1 MADNK
6 TVIEVEVKGTDAAT
20 NSLKNL
26 KKELKEAQAAAL
38 NGDGKAARR
47 VAELKDKLDDL
58 NDSTKTLKGSGIE
71 RATASFQ
78 LLGEGVRNLDF
89 GPIKTGL
96 AGLKTALASTGIL
109 LIVQAVGY
117 LISNFDELTKGSGG
131 VAKALKLKKKN
142 AKVWVF
148 IGDMTFETG
157 MFHEC
162 YKYAKNHKLPL
173 KFVVEDNNLST
184 NTPTNKVWVKKSK
197 IPKDVIYYKY
207 KRKYPH
213 HGTGGWVLF

>member
-1 MADNK
+1 MINK
-6 TVIEVEVKGTDAAT
+6 KDLIDFELDIKKIYEAGKIKAPIHLSGNNEDSLISIFKKIKKNDWVFSTWRNHYHALLKGIPM
-20 NSLKNL
+20 KWL
-26 KKELKEAQAAAL
+26 KKEIIAGRSMGINNIKYKFYSSAIVAGTIPIAL
-38 NGDGKAARR
+38 
-47 VAELKDKLDDL
+47 
-58 NDSTKTLKGSGIE
+58 
-71 RATASFQ
+71 
-78 LLGEGVRNLDF
+78 
-89 GPIKTGL
+89 
-96 AGLKTALASTGIL
+96 
-109 LIVQAVGY
+109 
-117 LISNFDELTKGSGG
+117 G

-142 AKVWVF
+142 QKVWVF

-197 IPKDVIYYKY
+197 TPKDVIYYKY

>member
-1 MADNK
+1 MINK
-6 TVIEVEVKGTDAAT
+6 KDLINFELDIKKIYEAGKIKAPIHLSGNNEDSLISIFKKIKKNDWVFSTWRNHYHALLKGIPIDW
-20 NSLKNL
+20 L
-26 KKELKEAQAAAL
+26 KKEIIAGRSMGINNIKYKFYSSAIVAGTIPIAL
-38 NGDGKAARR
+38 
-47 VAELKDKLDDL
+47 
-58 NDSTKTLKGSGIE
+58 
-71 RATASFQ
+71 
-78 LLGEGVRNLDF
+78 
-89 GPIKTGL
+89 
-96 AGLKTALASTGIL
+96 
-109 LIVQAVGY
+109 
-117 LISNFDELTKGSGG
+117 G

-142 AKVWVF
+142 QKVWVF

>member
-1 MADNK
+1 MINK
-6 TVIEVEVKGTDAAT
+6 KDLIDFELEIKKIYEAGKIKAPIHLSGNNEDSLISIFKKIKKNDWVFSTWRNHYHALLKGIPV
-20 NSLKNL
+20 NWL
-26 KKELKEAQAAAL
+26 KKEIIAGRSMGINNIKYKFYSSAIVAGTIPIAL
-38 NGDGKAARR
+38 
-47 VAELKDKLDDL
+47 
-58 NDSTKTLKGSGIE
+58 
-71 RATASFQ
+71 
-78 LLGEGVRNLDF
+78 
-89 GPIKTGL
+89 
-96 AGLKTALASTGIL
+96 
-109 LIVQAVGY
+109 
-117 LISNFDELTKGSGG
+117 G

-142 AKVWVF
+142 QKVWVF

-207 KRKYPH
+207 KRKYPP

>member
-1 MADNK
+1 MINK
-6 TVIEVEVKGTDAAT
+6 KDLINFELDIKKIYEAGKIKAPIHLSGNNEDSLINIFKKIKKNDWVFSTWRNHYHALLKGIPIDW
-20 NSLKNL
+20 L
-26 KKELKEAQAAAL
+26 KKEIIAGRSMGINNIKCKFYSSAIVAGTIPIAL
-38 NGDGKAARR
+38 
-47 VAELKDKLDDL
+47 
-58 NDSTKTLKGSGIE
+58 
-71 RATASFQ
+71 
-78 LLGEGVRNLDF
+78 
-89 GPIKTGL
+89 
-96 AGLKTALASTGIL
+96 
-109 LIVQAVGY
+109 
-117 LISNFDELTKGSGG
+117 G

-142 AKVWVF
+142 QKVWVF